1 MASLQRMARM
11 LAQLES
17 ERIGRPEAVREGT
30 RAGAAAISDRKQS
43 GFPKRTGSE
52 AAQRKPGKCR

>member
-1 MASLQRMARM
+1 MASLQRLARM

-17 ERIGRPEAVREGT
+17 ERIGRPEAVREGVG
-30 RAGAAAISDRKQS
+30 AGATAVSDRKRS

-52 AAQRKPGKCR
+52 AVLRKPGKCR